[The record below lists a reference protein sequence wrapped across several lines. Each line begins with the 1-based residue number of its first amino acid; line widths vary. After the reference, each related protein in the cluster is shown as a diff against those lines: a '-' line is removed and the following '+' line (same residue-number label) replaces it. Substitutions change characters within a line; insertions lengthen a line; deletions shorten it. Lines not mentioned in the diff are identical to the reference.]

1 MQSVPMLAEGYERL
15 TADLKAYRAER
26 PTIVEAIETARA
38 HGDLSENAEYH
49 AAKERQGQVEA
60 YIADIENKVSR
71 AQIIDPTTLSGDR
84 IVFGA
89 TVTLLD
95 EDDKL
100 IKYQIVGE
108 TEADAK
114 KGRISYNSP
123 LAKALIGKNV
133 GDDIE
138 VSVPSGDKFYH
149 VKKIEFI

>member
-26 PTIVEAIETARA
+26 PTIVDAIETARA

-60 YIADIENKVSR
+60 YISDIENKVSR

-89 TVTLLD
+89 TITMLD
-95 EDDKL
+95 ENDKP

-138 VSVPSGDKFYH
+138 VSVPSGDKFYL